1 MRAELTAIVRRSEE
15 GFVASCAEV
24 PGTEIEAATEEEAL
38 ESLVEAVS
46 IVFEVNRNE
55 AMKEAGTD
63 SKQCPICVDLDAMD
77 TSRLLQVD
85 EEEIAVSP

>member
-55 AMKEAGTD
+55 AMRDAGTEF
-63 SKQCPICVDLDAMD
+63 KQCQICVDLDALD
-77 TSRLLQVD
+77 AAHLLQVD
-85 EEEIAVSP
+85 EEEVAVSS

>member
-1 MRAELTAIVRRSEE
+1 MRAELTAIVRRSEG

-24 PGTEIEAATEEEAL
+24 PGTEIEAATEQEAL

-55 AMKEAGTD
+55 SMRDLGGEFKRCTIVLD
-63 SKQCPICVDLDAMD
+63 FDDLDEAN
-77 TSRLLQVD
+77 LLQVD
-85 EEEIAVSP
+85 EEEVAVSP